1 MINQQKQQHSS
12 KTKNVKTTR
21 DKTKKLKVKNI
32 KEKTSKQGAPP
43 TPQEKTKRQRER
55 FKQ

>member
-43 TPQEKTKRQRER
+43 TPQEKIKRQRER
-55 FKQ
+55 FRQ